1 MILRET
7 ITNQYYTGEEGRGG
21 EMCLLMVI
29 NRFRSGRGS
38 GYSAH
43 FIGST
48 LVLETVGKNIKKP
61 QTHPLEHVFHSFQVI
76 QEFIIIIIN
85 LLLLLLIS
93 FSGIW

>member
-1 MILRET
+1 
-7 ITNQYYTGEEGRGG
+7 
-21 EMCLLMVI
+21 MCLLMVI

-85 LLLLLLIS
+85 LLLLLIYYYYY
-93 FSGIW
+93 